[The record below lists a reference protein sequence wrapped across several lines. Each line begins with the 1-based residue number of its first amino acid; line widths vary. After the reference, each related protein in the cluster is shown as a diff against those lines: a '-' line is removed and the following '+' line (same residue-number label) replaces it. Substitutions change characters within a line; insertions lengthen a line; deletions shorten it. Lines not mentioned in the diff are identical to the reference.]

1 MPEYLYNNKPLPE
14 WQIQEAADE
23 EGVSFEEFL
32 ENNPDIVFS
41 DLTFS
46 VIIQTINHLKSD
58 LFLITPQVVKNGDHT
73 WDVITNEQFVNETYG
88 FHKTFDPYGINKF
101 TMENMSDLVVNINPK
116 IKLQKKYQNIFHEIN
131 K

>member
-41 DLTFS
+41 DKGVTQPKEVDGASEVEL
-46 VIIQTINHLKSD
+46 D
-58 LFLITPQVVKNGDHT
+58 PAAAAKNMF
-73 WDVITNEQFVNETYG
+73 I
-88 FHKTFDPYGINKF
+88 
-101 TMENMSDLVVNINPK
+101 S
-116 IKLQKKYQNIFHEIN
+116 
-131 K
+131 